1 MIRPDAHIP
10 PPQLP
15 APLAREHVSRR
26 QLLEIGCSSLLG
38 MGLTGVLAGRARAK
52 ERIEGEASTI
62 TTTGSPPRAKSVL
75 FVFLFGGPSHLD
87 TFDPKPEAPA
97 EYRGAYAP
105 IATQLPGVNLC
116 EHLPRLAQQIDKIA
130 LVRTLASNPA
140 FGDHRLA
147 VHGLLGGID
156 ELPAGAGLAASR
168 RDWPCWGSVL
178 ESLRPRGDGLPTC
191 VALPGEVTDPATG
204 SYPGQSGG
212 FLGPKVDPYRFD
224 RDPNK
229 PDYRVDTSLSLTG
242 GMSISRLAA
251 KRELLTEID
260 RQRATLTTAA
270 ETQSFAGEQQ
280 AAFDVLTSGKLADA
294 LALERESPLLRDYY
308 GRRLFGQSLLM
319 ARRLIQAGVPLVQA
333 NISYQALWDTHY
345 NIYDALPGLIPPF
358 DMAIS
363 ALLEDMHVLGL
374 LDETLVVV
382 AGEFGR
388 TPKIKQPDGSSI
400 YFTKPGRDHWMN
412 CFSGFFAGA
421 GVRGGQVIGRSDSI
435 GAFPV
440 TRPYTHADIGA
451 TVYSALGIDPAT
463 TIVDLQGRP
472 AQLNRGEP
480 ITALYS

>member
-1 MIRPDAHIP
+1 M
-10 PPQLP
+10 P
-15 APLAREHVSRR
+15 APISTATSPLARDHVSRR

-38 MGLTGVLAGRARAK
+38 MSLTGVLAGRARAK
-52 ERIEGEASTI
+52 ERFANHPATASAIES
-62 TTTGSPPRAKSVL
+62 SRRAKSVL

-87 TFDPKPEAPA
+87 TFDPKPEAPD
-97 EYRGAYAP
+97 EYRGEFTP
-105 IATQLPGVNLC
+105 IGTTVPGLYLC
-116 EHLPRLAQQIDKIA
+116 EHLPRLARQTDKFA

-156 ELPAGAGLAASR
+156 ELPAGATLAASR

-178 ESLRPRGDGLPTC
+178 EYLRPRGDGLPNC
-191 VALPGEVTDPATG
+191 VVLPGEVTDPATG
-204 SYPGQSGG
+204 TYPGQSGG

-229 PDYRVDTSLSLTG
+229 PDYRVDASLSLTG
-242 GMSISRLAA
+242 GMSISRLSG

-260 RQRATLTTAA
+260 RQRVALAAAA
-270 ETQSFAGEQQ
+270 ETQSFAGQQQ
-280 AAFDVLTSGKLADA
+280 AAFDVLSSGKLAGA
-294 LALERESPLLRDYY
+294 LALERESPLLRDRY
-308 GRRLFGQSLLM
+308 GRHLFGQSLLL
-319 ARRLIQAGVPLVQA
+319 ARRLIEAGVPLVQA

-345 NIYDALPGLIPPF
+345 NGFEALRGLIPPF
-358 DMAIS
+358 DLAIS
-363 ALLEDMHVLGL
+363 ALLEDMHALGL

-388 TPKIKQPDGSSI
+388 TPKIKQPDGSSP

-421 GVRGGQVIGRSDSI
+421 GVRGGQVIGRSDAV

-440 TRPYTHADIGA
+440 TRPYTHADIAA
-451 TVYSALGIDPAT
+451 TVYAALGIDPAT
-463 TIVDLQGRP
+463 TIADLQGRP
-472 AQLNRGEP
+472 AQLNRGAP
-480 ITALYS
+480 IAPLYS

>member
-10 PPQLP
+10 PPP
-15 APLAREHVSRR
+15 ASSWARDHVSRR

-38 MGLTGVLAGRARAK
+38 MGLSGVLAGRARAK
-52 ERIEGEASTI
+52 ERIEGQSSTEIASNST
-62 TTTGSPPRAKSVL
+62 PRAKSVL

-87 TFDPKPEAPA
+87 TFDPKPDAPA

-105 IATQLPGVNLC
+105 IATRLPGVNLC

-156 ELPAGAGLAASR
+156 ELPAGATLAASR

-178 ESLRPRGDGLPTC
+178 EHLRPRGDGLPTS
-191 VALPGEVTDPATG
+191 VVLPGEVTDPATG

-229 PDYRVDTSLSLTG
+229 PDYRVDASLSLTG
-242 GMSISRLAA
+242 GMSISRMAA

-260 RQRATLTTAA
+260 RQRAAVTAAA
-270 ETQSFAGEQQ
+270 ETQSFGGQQQ

-294 LALERESPLLRDYY
+294 LALERESPLLRDRY
-308 GRRLFGQSLLM
+308 GRHLFGQSLLL
-319 ARRLIQAGVPLVQA
+319 ARRLIEAGVPLVQA

-363 ALLEDMHVLGL
+363 ALLEDMHALGL

-412 CFSGFFAGA
+412 CYSGLFAGA
-421 GVRGGQVIGRSDSI
+421 GLQGGQVIGRSDAI

-451 TVYSALGIDPAT
+451 TVYAALGIDPAT

-480 ITALYS
+480 IAALYS